1 MRSLVVYH
9 NGATVGLL
17 SEQENIW
24 EFSYADDWLSFV
36 DGFDLSPALSRD
48 EKTIKDGSSTRP
60 VQWYFDNLLPEETL
74 RQVVAKEAGLKWED
88 SFGLLEY
95 YGAESAGALVLLE
108 HECSLDLPTG
118 RRKLTNNQL
127 SQRIGNLSRSSLQK
141 DSPKRMSLAGAQH
154 KMLIVLDGDEIYEP
168 EAGTPSTH
176 ILKPNHPGPDYP
188 ASVMNEYFIM
198 RLAREMKL
206 DVPDVSMRYVPEP
219 VYIIERFDRWSDVA
233 GVVHRIHVI
242 DTCQLLNRD
251 RTFKYTG
258 ANTESLN
265 KAILKCRGKAVA
277 RLGLFRWLIFNVLT
291 GNGDN
296 HLKNISFIVDWE
308 GIRVAP
314 AYDLLATAVY
324 ETRALASENARWP
337 SSELALQISDD
348 SKSFG
353 AVTFKDLVSAGLA
366 LGLAKGTVSREITR
380 QLDTILPTAHNLY
393 KRICEEHGRLVEKS
407 PDPAEAKK
415 HWGIEQK
422 LILSIL
428 HIVLNDMEQSL
439 RASAALE
446 NTSSTLRWHR

>member
-9 NGATVGLL
+9 NGTMVGVL

-24 EFSYADDWLSFV
+24 EFSYADDWLSYA
-36 DGFDLSPALSRD
+36 DGFDLSPSLPRD
-48 EKTIKDGSSTRP
+48 GKTIKDGSSKRP
-60 VQWYFDNLLPEETL
+60 VQWYFDNLLPEEAL

-108 HECSLDLPTG
+108 PERSLDLPTG
-118 RRKLTNNQL
+118 CRRLTNDQL
-127 SQRIGNLSRSSLQK
+127 SQRIRNLPRSSLQK

-154 KMLIVLDGDEIYEP
+154 KMLIILDGEEIYEP

-176 ILKPNHPGPDYP
+176 ILKPNHPGSDYP

-198 RLAREMKL
+198 RLAREMKM

-219 VYIIERFDRWSDVA
+219 VYIVERFDRWSDLE
-233 GVVHRIHVI
+233 GEVHRIHVI

-251 RTFKYTG
+251 RAFKYTG
-258 ANTESLN
+258 ANIESLN
-265 KAILKCRGKAVA
+265 RAISKCRSKATA
-277 RLGLFRWLIFNVLT
+277 RLGLFRWLVFNVLT

-296 HLKNISFIVDWE
+296 HLKNISFIVDRE

-324 ETRALASENARWP
+324 DTKALASENARWP
-337 SSELALQISDD
+337 LSELALKISNDF
-348 SKSFG
+348 KSFG
-353 AVTFKDLVSAGLA
+353 AVTFEDLVEAGMA

-380 QLDTILPTAHNLY
+380 QLDTIIPTASELFEKVCDEH
-393 KRICEEHGRLVEKS
+393 EELVEKS
-407 PDPAEAKK
+407 PDRAEAKK
-415 HWGIEQK
+415 NWGIEQK
-422 LILSIL
+422 LIRSIL
-428 HIVLNDMEQSL
+428 HIILNDMERSL
-439 RASAALE
+439 YASIDA
-446 NTSSTLRWHR
+446 